1 MVKHTGTIRRQNAF
15 DNFVGLVLKALGLKI
30 AISISLPFPNLTNH
44 LMKVSCYGFRVPNFV
59 FNHVSREN
67 IGTTAVKVVS
77 QGYLNIMASG
87 LQLY

>member
-1 MVKHTGTIRRQNAF
+1 MVKHTETIRQQNAF
-15 DNFVGLVLKALGLKI
+15 DNFVGLALKALGLKI
-30 AISISLPFPNLTNH
+30 TISISLPFPNLTNH
-44 LMKVSCYGFRVPNFV
+44 LMKVSCYGLHVPNFV
-59 FNHVSREN
+59 FNCVSRKN